1 MRLPFEHFRHDGHSI
16 RSMLPPLAIG
26 FRSGAAHS
34 RPGVHL
40 AEGVGEIVYRLEV
53 GFGIARL
60 GHQQADIHQGEHDS
74 SEVLGPADAPVR
86 QHVGGEEPEL
96 LPGEIAA
103 GPGELG
109 PGDVAPGIEPRL
121 EIFDRGEHEEIRAL
135 VVLPAPCPDPGQ
147 DVLSELQLAHCDR
160 LPRGVVGIQALRRTR
175 PVADRGW
182 DKGKD
187 EVSSPTSCR
196 TRARVASSCRAS
208 ARSIS
213 SATRSISPR
222 PIPRVVSAGVP
233 SRMPLVTKGD
243 WGSSGMVFLFTV
255 IPAWS
260 STFSAAL
267 PVRFLGRKSTSM
279 RWVSVPPDTMAK
291 PRSISAAARVCAFS
305 TTRRL

>member
-16 RSMLPPLAIG
+16 RSMLPPLTIG

-34 RPGVHL
+34 LPGVDL

-60 GHQQADIHQGEHDS
+60 GDQQADVHQGEHDS
-74 SEVLGPADAPVR
+74 PEILGPADAPVR

-109 PGDVAPGIEPRL
+109 SGDVAPGLESRL
-121 EIFDRGEHEEIRAL
+121 EIFDRREHEEIRAL
-135 VVLPAPCPDPGQ
+135 VVLPAPRPDPGQ
-147 DVLSELQLAHCDR
+147 DVLSELQLAHSDL
-160 LPRGVVGIQALRRTR
+160 LPLGVGIQAVRRTR
-175 PVADRGW
+175 PAADRGW
-182 DKGKD
+182 YKGKD

-196 TRARVASSCRAS
+196 TRARVDSSCRVS

-222 PIPRVVSAGVP
+222 PMPRVVSAGVP
-233 SRMPLVTKGD
+233 SRMPLVTNGD

-291 PRSISAAARVCAFS
+291 PRSINAAARVCAFS